1 MRSKITPPA
10 KLHHAEV
17 PMSLMLPDWLAN
29 GGVVMWLLLALSFVA
44 STIII
49 AKLIQFSLRR
59 PLTNHNGDEALNLL
73 KQGHNDAALKQ
84 AQAGKD
90 PLSQILAPVLA
101 LTANWEDEALRQAR
115 GQIEGLRGG
124 MRALELIAA
133 VAPLLGLLGTVFGMI
148 EAFRALEQAG
158 SQVDPSLLSGGI
170 WAALLTTA
178 AGLSIAIP
186 TLMAFHWFDR
196 TLERLRFL
204 LEDRLSQLVALRA
217 RS

>member
-1 MRSKITPPA
+1 
-10 KLHHAEV
+10 
-17 PMSLMLPDWLAN
+17 MSLMLPAWLVS
-29 GGVVMWLLLALSFVA
+29 GGPVMWLLVLLSLVA
-44 STIII
+44 SAIVI
-49 AKLIQFSLRR
+49 AKLIQFAVVR
-59 PLTNHNGDEALNLL
+59 PLASANGDSALALL
-73 KQGHNDAALKQ
+73 REGNVESALEQ

-90 PLSQILAPVLA
+90 PVSRTLAQVLA
-101 LTANWEDEALRQAR
+101 VTNNWEEEALREAR

-170 WAALLTTA
+170 WEALLTTA
-178 AGLSIAIP
+178 AGLSVAIP
-186 TLMAFHWFDR
+186 ALAAFHWFDR

-204 LEDRLSQLVALRA
+204 LEDRLSITVSLLHK
-217 RS
+217 S

>member
-1 MRSKITPPA
+1 
-10 KLHHAEV
+10 
-17 PMSLMLPDWLAN
+17 MSLMLPEWLAN
-29 GGVVMWLLLALSFVA
+29 GGPVMWLLVLLSLVA
-44 STIII
+44 SAIVI
-49 AKLIQFSLRR
+49 AKLIQFALLR
-59 PLTNHNGDEALNLL
+59 PLASANGDKALALLRQGEA
-73 KQGHNDAALKQ
+73 QAAADQ

-90 PLSQILAPVLA
+90 PLSRTLAAVLV
-101 LTANWEDEALRQAR
+101 LTNDWEEAALRQAR
-115 GQIEGLRGG
+115 QQIESLRGG

-178 AGLSIAIP
+178 AGLTVAIP
-186 TLMAFHWFDR
+186 ALAAFHWFDR

-204 LEDRLSQLVALRA
+204 LEDRLSVVAGLLGRNG
-217 RS
+217 